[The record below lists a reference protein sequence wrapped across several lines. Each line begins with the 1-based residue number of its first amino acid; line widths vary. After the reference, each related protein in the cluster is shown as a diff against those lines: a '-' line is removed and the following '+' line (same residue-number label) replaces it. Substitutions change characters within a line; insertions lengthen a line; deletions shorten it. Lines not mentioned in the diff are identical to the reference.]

1 VYAPHRLAFAAKRA
15 LDIGASAAGLLML
28 APLGLCAAAA
38 IAREDGRPMIYRATR
53 VGRYGRPFTMYKLR
67 TMRRDAASRGPA
79 ITTAADPRVTRVG
92 RLLRRTRIDELPQ
105 LWNVLR
111 GEMSLVGPRPEDPA
125 YVALYTPAQRVVLT
139 VRPGITGLAQ
149 LAFADETRRLRPGHA
164 HEDYVNVVL
173 PAKLVIDLEYVAT
186 LSPWRDLRIL
196 ARTARAPTLRHGP
209 AKPSK
214 DVTADGAHAGGAV
227 SAARRRPAP
236 ARAARGYGW
245 IRVRRYHSLSTRASA
260 GCTPLAV
267 QTRRW

>member
-260 GCTPLAV
+260 GCTPLA
-267 QTRRW
+267 

>member
-1 VYAPHRLAFAAKRA
+1 MYAPHRLAFAAKRA

-260 GCTPLAV
+260 GCTPLA
-267 QTRRW
+267 

>member
-1 VYAPHRLAFAAKRA
+1 MYAPRRLAFAAKRA

-149 LAFADETRRLRPGHA
+149 LAFAEETRRLRPGHA

-196 ARTARAPTLRHGP
+196 ARTARALL
-209 AKPSK
+209 PS
-214 DVTADGAHAGGAV
+214 VT
-227 SAARRRPAP
+227 
-236 ARAARGYGW
+236 
-245 IRVRRYHSLSTRASA
+245 
-260 GCTPLAV
+260 V
-267 QTRRW
+267 QRNHPKM

>member
-1 VYAPHRLAFAAKRA
+1 MYAPHRLAFAAKRA

-111 GEMSLVGPRPEDPA
+111 GDMSLVGPRPPLAHEVARYEDW
-125 YVALYTPAQRVVLT
+125 Q
-139 VRPGITGLAQ
+139 VRRLDVTPGITCLWGVSGRSKLDFDEMVMLDLYYIDNWSLGL
-149 LAFADETRRLRPGHA
+149 
-164 HEDYVNVVL
+164 
-173 PAKLVIDLEYVAT
+173 
-186 LSPWRDLRIL
+186 DLRIL
-196 ARTARAPTLRHGP
+196 LRTALTLLRP
-209 AKPSK
+209 
-214 DVTADGAHAGGAV
+214 GGA
-227 SAARRRPAP
+227 
-236 ARAARGYGW
+236 Y
-245 IRVRRYHSLSTRASA
+245 
-260 GCTPLAV
+260 
-267 QTRRW
+267 

>member
-1 VYAPHRLAFAAKRA
+1 MYAPHRLAFAAKRA

-245 IRVRRYHSLSTRASA
+245 IRVRRYHSLRRARA
-260 GCTPLAV
+260 RVARP
-267 QTRRW
+267 

>member
-1 VYAPHRLAFAAKRA
+1 MYAPRRLAFAAKRA

-38 IAREDGRPMIYRATR
+38 IAREDGRPMIYRAIR

-125 YVALYTPAQRVVLT
+125 YVALYTPAQRAVLT
-139 VRPGITGLAQ
+139 VRPGITGPAQ
-149 LAFADETRRLRPGHA
+149 LAFADETRLLRPDHA

-186 LSPWRDLRIL
+186 LSPWHDLRIL
-196 ARTARAPTLRHGP
+196 ARTARAILPSNSSEPRRAGPSRWRGHG
-209 AKPSK
+209 A
-214 DVTADGAHAGGAV
+214 TT
-227 SAARRRPAP
+227 P
-236 ARAARGYGW
+236 ARW
-245 IRVRRYHSLSTRASA
+245 E
-260 GCTPLAV
+260 
-267 QTRRW
+267 RRWR

>member
-1 VYAPHRLAFAAKRA
+1 MYAPRRLAFAAKRA

-245 IRVRRYHSLSTRASA
+245 IRVRRYHSLRRTRARVA
-260 GCTPLAV
+260 RP
-267 QTRRW
+267 